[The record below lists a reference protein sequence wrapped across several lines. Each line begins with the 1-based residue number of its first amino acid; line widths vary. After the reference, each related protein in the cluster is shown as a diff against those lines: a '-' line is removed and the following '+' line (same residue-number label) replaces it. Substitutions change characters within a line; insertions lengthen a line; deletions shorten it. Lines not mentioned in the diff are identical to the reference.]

1 MSESLDPREHIGVL
15 PFFRS
20 WHKLCI
26 LSNLDVR
33 LKTFLMNLT
42 CLPVLRDFLTP
53 FVEKLTFDMTQLD
66 GHLGGG
72 FLNFWLKWVIK
83 ITKLC
88 MQICSFWQNFRPLRP
103 KMALIRGI
111 IEIERA
117 VFVLLALFRHMKRR
131 CLGKA
136 ESEGTFLHT
145 LLHSNTQK
153 EDFWTRETSKSTH
166 MSISVFVWF
175 HSKVKYLCSLL
186 YSSSSKEDFCKIL
199 LSSDEAVCMAAIP
212 TLKGRLL
219 SIFEWFST
227 NFTTIYI
234 IID

>member
-1 MSESLDPREHIGVL
+1 MSKVTLHFVWGHLPRKQTV
-15 PFFRS
+15 
-20 WHKLCI
+20 
-26 LSNLDVR
+26 
-33 LKTFLMNLT
+33 
-42 CLPVLRDFLTP
+42 
-53 FVEKLTFDMTQLD
+53 LD

-72 FLNFWLKWVIK
+72 FLNFWPKWVIN
-83 ITKLC
+83 ITKLG
-88 MQICSFWQNFRPLRP
+88 MQICRFWQNSRPLRP
-103 KMALIRGI
+103 KMALIKGI

-117 VFVLLALFRHMKRR
+117 VFVLLARFWHMKRR
-131 CLGKA
+131 CLGRAK
-136 ESEGTFLHT
+136 SEGTFLHT

-199 LSSDEAVCMAAIP
+199 LSSDEAVCMAANP
-212 TLKGRLL
+212 TPKGRLL
-219 SIFEWFST
+219 SIFERFLT